1 MNRKIFPHIPPTAYC
16 LLLTGFWLLVAGS
29 LFAQTPKQLSITIH
43 NIYPVK
49 GDIYIAIYDNDDD
62 YMDIEKVAFRK
73 IVPIESE
80 VQTIILN
87 IIPAGEYAVS
97 VFQDIDENGELNT
110 NSIGIPNEP
119 FGFSNDARG
128 RFGPPKFKNAK
139 FAFPGTQE
147 ISIKLV
153 NNEKD

>member
-1 MNRKIFPHIPPTAYC
+1 MKRNIFPHIPPTAC
-16 LLLTGFWLLVAGS
+16 WFLATGFWLLVSGNI
-29 LFAQTPKQLSITIH
+29 LAQTPKQLSITIH

-73 IVPIESE
+73 IAPIESE

-87 IIPAGEYAVS
+87 DIPAGEYVVS
-97 VFQDIDENGELNT
+97 VFQDLDKNGELNT
-110 NSIGIPNEP
+110 NAIGIPGEP

>member
-1 MNRKIFPHIPPTAYC
+1 MNRNTFPHITPTAYC
-16 LLLTGFWLLVAGS
+16 LLLTGFLLLVTGS
-29 LFAQTPKQLSITIH
+29 LFAQAPGQLSITIS

-62 YMDIEKVAFRK
+62 YMDIEKVAFRE
-73 IVPIESE
+73 IVPIHSE

-87 IIPAGEYAVS
+87 DIPAGEYAVS

-110 NSIGIPNEP
+110 NAIGIPNEP

-139 FAFPGTQE
+139 FSYPGTQE
-147 ISIKLV
+147 ISIKLA
-153 NNEKD
+153 NSEKD

>member
-1 MNRKIFPHIPPTAYC
+1 MKTILFSC
-16 LLLTGFWLLVAGS
+16 WLLVTGC
-29 LFAQTPKQLSITIH
+29 LFAQTPGQLSITIH

-62 YMDIEKVAFRK
+62 YMDIEKVAFRA
-73 IVPIESE
+73 IAPIESE

-87 IIPAGEYAVS
+87 DIPAGEYAVS

-110 NSIGIPNEP
+110 NAIGIPSEP